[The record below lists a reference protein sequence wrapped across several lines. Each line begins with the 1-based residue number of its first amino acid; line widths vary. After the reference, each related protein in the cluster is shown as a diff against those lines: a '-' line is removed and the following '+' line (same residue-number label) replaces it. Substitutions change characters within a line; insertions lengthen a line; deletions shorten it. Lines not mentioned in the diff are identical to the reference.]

1 MNKLAFMMMFR
12 YSARHRQPLLK
23 VAKARN
29 LPGHLGA
36 LTCNFTVRPYHG
48 GLCCSAKGPNRCLCG
63 APTFS
68 GVDMKRILLLV
79 LTNVLVVVVLGI
91 VASLLGVNRYLTS
104 NGLDLGLLLGYALV
118 IGFGGAF
125 ISLLISKPMAKW
137 SSGVQVIAQPQTAD
151 EAWIVETV
159 RKFADKAGI
168 GMPEVGIFEG
178 EPNAFAT
185 GAFKDSAL
193 VAVSTGLLAGM
204 TREEV
209 EAVIGHEVAHIANG
223 DMVTMTLIQG
233 VMNTFVVFLS
243 RVIGYAV
250 DSFLRKNDEQ
260 NSGPG
265 MAYYITTIALDIVLG
280 FAAAMVVAW
289 FSRQREFRADAG
301 AAQLMG
307 RKQPMVNALARLGG
321 MTPGELPKS
330 VAAFGIAGGIGQLFS
345 THPPIEAR
353 IAALQNA

>member
-1 MNKLAFMMMFR
+1 
-12 YSARHRQPLLK
+12 
-23 VAKARN
+23 
-29 LPGHLGA
+29 
-36 LTCNFTVRPYHG
+36 
-48 GLCCSAKGPNRCLCG
+48 
-63 APTFS
+63 
-68 GVDMKRILLLV
+68 MKRIVLLV

-91 VASLLGVNRYLTS
+91 VASVLGVNQFLTGS
-104 NGLDLGLLLGYALV
+104 GLNLGLLLGYALL

-125 ISLLISKPMAKW
+125 ISLLISKPLAKW
-137 SSGVQVIAQPQTAD
+137 SSGVRLIEQPQNAD
-151 EAWIVETV
+151 EAWIVQTV
-159 RKFADKAGI
+159 QTLAQRAGI
-168 GMPEVGIFEG
+168 GMPEVGIFDG

-185 GAFKDSAL
+185 GAFRDSAL
-193 VAVSTGLLAGM
+193 VAVSTGLLQGM
-204 TREEV
+204 TRDEV
-209 EAVIGHEVAHIANG
+209 EAVLGHEVAHIANG

-260 NSGPG
+260 RSGPG
-265 MAYYITTIALDIVLG
+265 IGYYVTTIALDIVLG

-307 RKQPMVNALARLGG
+307 NRQPMINALARLGG

-345 THPPIEAR
+345 THPPIEER
-353 IAALQNA
+353 IVALRQAA